1 MHLPP
6 ALAELAYRCK
16 GADKVCLITDS
27 MRAAGLPEGEYVLG
41 AKDSDH
47 RVIVRDGVAWMPGF
61 ESFAGSVSSMSQ
73 VVRIAVQRCNIPLR
87 DAVKMATK
95 TPAEIMGLKNKG
107 RIEAGYD
114 ADCLLLNENLT
125 PIFIMKNGKIV
136 LDEREDSSCE

>member
-61 ESFAGSVSSMSQ
+61 ES
-73 VVRIAVQRCNIPLR
+73 L
-87 DAVKMATK
+87 
-95 TPAEIMGLKNKG
+95 PAASA
-107 RIEAGYD
+107 R
-114 ADCLLLNENLT
+114 
-125 PIFIMKNGKIV
+125 
-136 LDEREDSSCE
+136 